1 MAPNFPTDC
10 FRDSPFAKFLAALEF
25 TLIDAGMRGGA
36 EPDLLPIAFAT
47 HVIGFEP
54 EPRAYEALVSA
65 GPGPWKSHKVLPLA
79 LSDGKPMVRLFIT
92 DDPQAS
98 STFEPDQRFG
108 QIYGKQQFFEVE
120 HNLEV
125 EATTLDAVLGEQ
137 DLPAPGFL
145 KLDVEGAEAEILAG
159 AQATLRHLAFIKIEV
174 STLPFNS
181 GQPVF
186 GDIDRMLSAS
196 GFRLFDLL
204 TLHRWRRAGD
214 IIHPHFSRGSY
225 PYARGALMHGDALY
239 VRDIFP
245 GGDEAGD
252 HALAL
257 RAVAGLL
264 SYGYFDH
271 ALMVLQQDA
280 LSERVQDEYGLDPAA
295 AIAFASRKFGRSAWL
310 RAFRNH
316 VRELATFARS
326 GLKVLG
332 IGSRRRDSIH
342 RVM

>member
-1 MAPNFPTDC
+1 MAPIFPTNC
-10 FRDSPFAKFLAALEF
+10 FLDSPFSKFLGDLDF

-65 GPGPWKSHKVLPLA
+65 APGPWKSQKILPLA
-79 LSDGKPMVRLFIT
+79 LSDRKREVRLFVT
-92 DDPQAS
+92 DDPQSS

-108 QIYGKQQFFEVE
+108 QIYGKQQFFKID
-120 HNLEV
+120 HNLDV
-125 EATTLDAVLGEQ
+125 KATTLDAVLS
-137 DLPAPGFL
+137 DRVAPAPGFL

-159 AQATLRHLAFIKIEV
+159 AKDTLKHLALVKVEV
-174 STLPFNS
+174 STLRFNS

-186 GDIDRMLSAS
+186 GDIDRVLCAR

-214 IIHPHFSRGSY
+214 VIHPHFSGGST

-239 VRDIFP
+239 VRDVFP
-245 GGDEAGD
+245 GGDEARD

-271 ALMVLQQDA
+271 ALMVLQQDS
-280 LSERVQDEYGLDPAA
+280 LSQRVQSEYGLDPAA
-295 AIAFASRKFGRSAWL
+295 GMAFASRKFGRSAWL

-316 VRELATFARS
+316 VRELGTFARS

-332 IGSRRRDSIH
+332 IGS
-342 RVM
+342 